1 MTCPPESSIIDQMND
16 ETPYDNPTEDIIKI
30 EYNSKEEI
38 LKITE
43 KQAYEWVKTGVWN
56 FKTFQNWL
64 DHVVSDAEEKAIYY
78 QNL

>member
-1 MTCPPESSIIDQMND
+1 MND

-30 EYNSKEEI
+30 EYSSKEEI